1 MLSPVRAHAADHHLN
16 LPGIALPPRDADGY
30 LIDCQDW
37 NATLAATLATHEGI
51 DQLGELHWRVID
63 LVRAR
68 YFALGSLPVMRLV
81 CRSVGLDPHQGHKLF
96 SSCASLWR
104 VAGLPNPGEEAKAY
118 M

>member
-1 MLSPVRAHAADHHLN
+1 MLSPVQAHAAEHHLN
-16 LPGIALPPRDADGY
+16 LPDIALPPRDADGF
-30 LIDCQDW
+30 LIDGGDW
-37 NATLAATLATHEGI
+37 NAALADTLAAHEGM
-51 DQLGELHWRVID
+51 DQLGDLHWRVIH
-63 LVRAR
+63 LVRQR

-96 SSCASLWR
+96 STCASLWR